1 MFDLENFLRF
11 SIFSM
16 CTQIKDCVYFYY
28 LSFVYTSIQ
37 NNDFCPCFLT
47 GTFVAILNL
56 LFALHMKSTHVIMR
70 YY

>member
-1 MFDLENFLRF
+1 MFDLENLFRF

-16 CTQIKDCVYFYY
+16 CSHIKDRFYFYY
-28 LSFVYTSIQ
+28 FSFVYTSIQ
-37 NNDFCPCFLT
+37 SNDFCPCFLT
-47 GTFVAILNL
+47 DTSVAILNL